1 VTAEPTV
8 AFDALDDTL
17 RHSVAQHVEATVAR
31 ARRDANVRLQ
41 QARREA
47 EELTQRAR
55 QEGEVAANA
64 TFARERATSRRD
76 STTTVL
82 DAKRAAL
89 LEVQAGVCNAL
100 LTLRTAPD
108 YAQLLDGL
116 AARARAQLGP
126 DAQIVRD
133 PKDVGGVIAEEGV
146 RRVDYT
152 LPALADRALAELGEK
167 LESMWR

>member
-1 VTAEPTV
+1 MTAEPAT

-17 RHSVAQHVEATVAR
+17 RRSVAQHVEATVAG
-31 ARRDANVRLQ
+31 ARRDANALLQ
-41 QARREA
+41 QAQRDA
-47 EELTQRAR
+47 EELTRRAR
-55 QEGEVAANA
+55 EEGEAAA
-64 TFARERATSRRD
+64 DAVFARERATSRRD
-76 STTTVL
+76 SSTTVL
-82 DAKRAAL
+82 DSKRAAL
-89 LEVQAGVCNAL
+89 LEVQAGVCDAVL
-100 LTLRTAPD
+100 GLRTAPD
-108 YAQLLDGL
+108 YARLLDGL

-167 LESMWR
+167 LEGMWR